1 MSRKKKNIDSVLLQR
16 GAAPDSFIA
25 KLGDLFN
32 KRNKCNHH
40 QDIYWQTSDYNTRL
54 FMMFRAQILGLA
66 LSRFKWINLPKTCDE
81 RFLEYTLVLQ
91 GQASIAF
98 PKSQKGIFYSTQ
110 LAMIDRPNIY
120 DNPTKWYSIGNNGWR
135 FAASNASGVV
145 VWDNRVRYP
154 LLEKINIWARELVD
168 ITRTKQI
175 NRMHQKTPWIFA
187 VPQEMQEQ
195 ALNLLKQ
202 MAGGEGGVIG
212 YPELAK
218 LEPQVFNTG
227 VEFIGKELTE
237 EEQNIWNEI
246 YMCLGIPNQTFKAER
261 QIEDEVRTN
270 KAPSEFAKLDSLNC
284 RREAAYKLNDRFF
297 NDDAIAKYLDAP
309 IDVISAQDNS
319 SENYNYLHNV
329 KDVIE
334 GVDNE

>member
-1 MSRKKKNIDSVLLQR
+1 MSRKKQQVDSVLLQR
-16 GAAPDSFIA
+16 GAAPESFIA

-32 KRNKCNHH
+32 KNKKCNYH
-40 QDIYWQTSDYNTRL
+40 DGLYWQTSDYNTRL
-54 FMMFRAQILGLA
+54 FMMFRAQIIGMA
-66 LSRFKWINLPKTCDE
+66 LSRFKWVNLPKTCDE
-81 RFLEYTLVLQ
+81 RFLEYTLLLQ

-98 PKSQKGIFYSTQ
+98 PKSQKGVFYSTQ
-110 LAMIDRPNIY
+110 LAMIGRPNIY
-120 DNPTKWYSIGNNGWR
+120 DNPTSWYSIGNNGWR
-135 FAASNASGVV
+135 FAANNSSGVV

-195 ALNLLKQ
+195 ATNLFKQ
-202 MAGGEGGVIG
+202 MAGGEPGVIG

-218 LEPQVFNTG
+218 LEPQIFTTG
-227 VEFIGKELTE
+227 IEFIGKELNE
-237 EEQNIWNEI
+237 EQQNIWNEI
-246 YMCLGIPNQTFKAER
+246 YMMLGIPNQTFKAER

-270 KAPSEFAKLDSLNC
+270 KAPSEFVKLDYLNC
-284 RREAAYKLNDRFF
+284 RREAAKKLNDRFGE
-297 NDDAIAKYLDAP
+297 YLDAP
-309 IDVISAQDNS
+309 IQVISAQDNA

-329 KDVIE
+329 KDVLE
-334 GVDNE
+334 GGDNGNSE